1 MEFLSKLSEKGVVG
15 FFCELWIFY
24 LFFSIEFLQTPKS
37 TNPFNAGLKITPT
50 LGQRKKSR

>member
-1 MEFLSKLSEKGVVG
+1 MKFLSKLSEKGVVA
-15 FFCELWIFY
+15 FFWELWIFY

-37 TNPFNAGLKITPT
+37 TNAFNVGLKITPT

>member
-37 TNPFNAGLKITPT
+37 ADPFNAGLKITPT
-50 LGQRKKSR
+50 LGQRKKGR